1 MTALLAAL
9 LALSVAAL
17 ALAYAVLRFASQR
30 AKPLLVIGLSGVY
43 FVGVFALFGRFASV
57 FT

>member
-9 LALSVAAL
+9 LALSAVAL
-17 ALAYAVLRFASQR
+17 ALGYTVLRFASQR

-43 FVGVFALFGRFASV
+43 FVGVFSLFARFTSV

>member
-1 MTALLAAL
+1 MIALIVAL
-9 LALSVAAL
+9 VLFSVVAIALGYV
-17 ALAYAVLRFASQR
+17 VLRFASKR

-43 FVGVFALFGRFASV
+43 FVGVFSLFARFASV